1 MVTTNIPAAA
11 ATGGSSGSGRSGFGT
26 PLLGRAD
33 PPESQWAGRWVNEA
47 DVALSSGDERD
58 WFTPEQR
65 LATFHEGMQRYQTA
79 RTRRRKLSSQF
90 DFAQIMF
97 VGDMGAKKS
106 VAMGHEAYKWF
117 QRGHPFFHNGGYNFG
132 RLVEGAD
139 IYELVD
145 RVPRNAVIAID
156 EAHTGL
162 ESGMAMA
169 TGVRAFAILGAGLR
183 KKNCKLFMASAMA
196 KMVVRTVRD
205 MTSEVRQPLKVG
217 IRVQDHGYALDYP
230 EHSNPLNFVLVWQSW
245 GDFPFRGVDLTEGRR
260 ARRRNNGLGPADDTR
275 MAQGE
280 SVRNAFLITD
290 SFRPVDTA
298 HAQRFAGKAAM
309 DEARSAQ
316 TGFTDDHRHV
326 VTYLWERATSGD
338 CPAFIKPEMM
348 GMALGMKSAA
358 VGRLM
363 NGIFGDVEGVRKKD
377 GYDMAIVG
385 NKIAER
391 FNVE

>member
-1 MVTTNIPAAA
+1 MVTTTIPDAAA
-11 ATGGSSGSGRSGFGT
+11 ATGTSVRSGFGT

-33 PPESQWAGRWVNEA
+33 PPESQWAGRWINET
-47 DVALSSGDERD
+47 DVALSSGDDRD
-58 WFTPEQR
+58 WFTLEQR
-65 LATFHEGMQRYQTA
+65 LAAFRNSVERYQRA
-79 RTRRRKLSSQF
+79 RARRRKLGSKF

-106 VAMGHEAYKWF
+106 VAMGHEAHKF
-117 QRGHPFFHNGGYNFG
+117 VQRGHPFFHNGGYNFG
-132 RLVEGAD
+132 RLVEGAEM
-139 IYELVD
+139 YELVD
-145 RVPRNAVIAID
+145 RVPRNSLIAID

-183 KKNCKLFMASAMA
+183 KKNCKLMLASAMA
-196 KMVVRTVRD
+196 KMVVRSVRE

-217 IRVQDHGYALDYP
+217 IKVQDHGYPLEYP
-230 EHSNPLNFVLVWQSW
+230 EHSNPLNFVLVWQEW
-245 GDFPFRGVDLTEGRR
+245 QDFPFRGVDLTEGKRR
-260 ARRRNNGLGPADDTR
+260 GRNNGLGRADDVR

-280 SVRNAFLITD
+280 GVRNAFLLTD

-309 DEARSAQ
+309 DEARTAQ
-316 TGFTDDHRHV
+316 TGFSDEHRHL
-326 VTYLWERATSGD
+326 VTYLWERAMSGE
-338 CPAFIKPEMM
+338 CPAFIKPEMI
-348 GMALGMKSAA
+348 GLALGMKSAA

-363 NGIFGDVEGVRKKD
+363 NGIFGDVEGVRKRD

-385 NKIAER
+385 TKIAER
-391 FNVE
+391 FTVE

>member
-1 MVTTNIPAAA
+1 MVTTATPDAPAA
-11 ATGGSSGSGRSGFGT
+11 TRTRSRSGFGT

-33 PPESQWAGRWVNEA
+33 PPESQWAGRWINEE
-47 DVALSSGDERD
+47 DVALSFGDDRD
-58 WFTPEQR
+58 WFSLEQR
-65 LATFHEGMQRYQTA
+65 MATFHEGVQRYQTA
-79 RTRRRKLSSQF
+79 RRRRRKLSSGF
-90 DFAQIMF
+90 DFAQVMF

-132 RLVEGAD
+132 RLVEGAEM
-139 IYELVD
+139 YELVD
-145 RVPRNAVIAID
+145 RVPRNALIAID

-183 KKNCKLFMASAMA
+183 KKNCKLFLATAMA
-196 KMVVRTVRD
+196 KMVVRTVRE

-217 IRVQDHGYALDYP
+217 ITVQDHGYPLDYP
-230 EHSNPLNFVLVWQSW
+230 QHSNPLNFVLVWQVW
-245 GDFPFRGVDLTEGRR
+245 LNFPFRGVDLTEGKRR
-260 ARRRNNGLGPADDTR
+260 TRNNGLGPADDTR
-275 MAQGE
+275 MAHGE

-298 HAQRFAGKAAM
+298 QAQRYAGKAAM
-309 DEARSAQ
+309 DEARSAH
-316 TGFTDDHRHV
+316 TGFTDEHRRV
-326 VTYLWERATSGD
+326 VTYLWERATSGE
-338 CPAFIKPEMM
+338 CPPYIKPEMV
-348 GMALGMKSAA
+348 GMALGMKPSA

-391 FNVE
+391 FNV

>member
-1 MVTTNIPAAA
+1 MVTTSTPNAPDAAA
-11 ATGGSSGSGRSGFGT
+11 RSGRSGFGT

-33 PPESQWAGRWVNEA
+33 PPESQWAGRWINEE
-47 DVALSSGDERD
+47 DVALSSGDDRD
-58 WFTPEQR
+58 WFTLEQR
-65 LATFHEGMQRYQTA
+65 MATFHEGVQRYQTA
-79 RTRRRKLSSQF
+79 RRRRRKLSSGF
-90 DFAQIMF
+90 NFAQVMF

-132 RLVEGAD
+132 RLVEGAE

-169 TGVRAFAILGAGLR
+169 TGVRAFAILGAGVR
-183 KKNCKLFMASAMA
+183 KKNCKLLMASAMA
-196 KMVVRTVRD
+196 KMVVRTVRE
-205 MTSEVRQPLKVG
+205 MTSEVRRPLQVG
-217 IRVQDHGYALDYP
+217 ISVQDHGYSLDYP
-230 EHSNPLNFVLVWQSW
+230 EHSNPLNFVLVWQVW
-245 GDFPFRGVDLTEGRR
+245 LDFPFRGVDLTEGKRR
-260 ARRRNNGLGPADDTR
+260 GRNNGLGPADDTR

-280 SVRNAFLITD
+280 GVRNSFLLTD

-298 HAQRFAGKAAM
+298 HAQRYAGKAAM

-326 VTYLWERATSGD
+326 VTYLWERATSGE

-348 GMALGMKSAA
+348 GMALGMKPSA

-363 NGIFGDVEGVRKKD
+363 NGIFGDVAGVRKKD